1 MTLTDAI
8 MRAKDIGMEFIELNH
23 GPYQGR
29 TVMSISPDASNY
41 YLKKDSTIMMDDAVS
56 EDWQVME

>member
-29 TVMSISPDASNY
+29 TSDE
-41 YLKKDSTIMMDDAVS
+41 KEEK
-56 EDWQVME
+56 